1 MGSSPTSSVT
11 RAASTERHYDAE
23 EKGSA
28 NGSSATNEKKRA
40 TEDQDGQLELPTS
53 ADLRTKDTILIKK
66 RWWLK
71 APREPYPS
79 LEEVPTAPLATA
91 NFLSKITFYCEQPQP
106 AHSMLARTDLFLVL
120 LHQGSSRC

>member
-1 MGSSPTSSVT
+1 MSSSPTSSVT
-11 RAASTERHYDAE
+11 RAASAERHYDDE

-28 NGSSATNEKKRA
+28 NGSSATTEKKARRA
-40 TEDQDGQLELPTS
+40 TDEEDGELALPSS

-79 LEEVPTAPLATA
+79 LEEVPMTPLATA
-91 NFLSKITFYCEQPQP
+91 SWFSKITFLC
-106 AHSMLARTDLFLVL
+106 A
-120 LHQGSSRC
+120 

>member
-11 RAASTERHYDAE
+11 RAASAERHYDDE

-28 NGSSATNEKKRA
+28 NGSSATNEKRRA
-40 TEDQDGQLELPTS
+40 TADDQDGQLDLPSS

-91 NFLSKITFYCEQPQP
+91 NWFSKVTFYCE
-106 AHSMLARTDLFLVL
+106 
-120 LHQGSSRC
+120 